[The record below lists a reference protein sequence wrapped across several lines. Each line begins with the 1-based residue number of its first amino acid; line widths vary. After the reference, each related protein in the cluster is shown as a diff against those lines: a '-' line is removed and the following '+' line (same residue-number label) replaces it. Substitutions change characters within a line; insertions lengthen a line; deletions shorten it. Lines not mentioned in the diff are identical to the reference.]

1 MKVWVLVIDHRE
13 GTNVNL
19 FATKE
24 AAEKAL
30 FDWCDDWFPHEFP
43 GETRPPDDKLVE
55 EYWSLMSEWG
65 EEWHRLEECEVEG
78 ATA

>member
-30 FDWCDDWFPHEFP
+30 FDWCDD
-43 GETRPPDDKLVE
+43 
-55 EYWSLMSEWG
+55 
-65 EEWHRLEECEVEG
+65 
-78 ATA
+78 